1 MGFKI
6 GSREIG
12 IDKKPFIIA
21 EMSGNHNQ
29 SLEKALEIVE
39 LAAKS
44 GVDAL
49 KIQTFTADTITLNVK
64 HGEFFID
71 NPNNLW
77 KGQTLYELYDKA
89 HTPWEWH
96 EAIFDK
102 CKEFGIIGFST
113 PFDDT
118 AVDFLES
125 LNVPCYKIASFELTN
140 IPLIKKVAATGKP
153 MIISTGMSTISE
165 IAETVDIATQYGC
178 KDIVLLKCTSSYP
191 ASPKDTNIFTIE
203 HMKKTFGCEVGISDH
218 TLGIGVSIASIPL
231 GATIIEKH
239 FTSNR
244 KDGGV
249 DAVFSMEPY
258 EFKMLVEESERAW
271 QSLGKV
277 KYGFTESEKESLKYR
292 QSIYLSED
300 VIAGEIITKNN
311 IRVVRPGLGLE
322 PKFFEVVLGM
332 KISKNLKKGTPLN
345 WDMVK

>member
-1 MGFKI
+1 MSFKI
-6 GSREIG
+6 GTREIG

-49 KIQTFTADTITLNVK
+49 KIQTFTADTITLNVNQ
-64 HGEFFID
+64 GEFFID

-102 CKEFGIIGFST
+102 CREFGIIGFST
-113 PFDDT
+113 PFDCT

-140 IPLIKKVAATGKP
+140 IPLIKKVASTGKP

-239 FTSNR
+239 FTSDR

-249 DAVFSMEPY
+249 DAVFSMEPN

-271 QSLGKV
+271 QSLGTV

-311 IRVVRPGLGLE
+311 IRVIRPGLGLE

-332 KISKNLKKGTPLN
+332 RISKNLKKGTPLN